1 MGDRWIKTRE
11 AEIILHAPGFWS
23 IAVSKFVPKSFT
35 NLLCVGNYD
44 AENLAAADQSVVPAE
59 VVIED
64 EFEAFGLFSFE
75 RIECETLR
83 FRFQTT
89 ATECA
94 GDFSIGMKHGFRA
107 RLPSQV
113 NENWHPVRRSAP

>member
-64 EFEAFGLFSFE
+64 EFEAFS
-75 RIECETLR
+75 
-83 FRFQTT
+83 TT
-89 ATECA
+89 APSSRTII
-94 GDFSIGMKHGFRA
+94 FSRAKFPSTSVTGM
-107 RLPSQV
+107 V
-113 NENWHPVRRSAP
+113 C